1 MIGKPRRLY
10 ENITAQGDMGYNEHN
25 MITYIFIDYSRSL
38 IMILSDSYDYSGRQ
52 AGQELLSILK

>member
-1 MIGKPRRLY
+1 
-10 ENITAQGDMGYNEHN
+10 MGYNEHN